1 MKKETLNALGVGAV
15 GLSVLGVD
23 IAVVACNKAKTASI
37 KSVEAQV
44 MSKQNLEVINNVVS
58 NLLRRW

>member
-1 MKKETLNALGVGAV
+1 MKKETLNALGVGAL
-15 GLSVLGVD
+15 GPILGVG
-23 IAVVACNKAKTASI
+23 IAVIACNRAKTASI

-44 MSKQNLEVINNVVS
+44 MSKQNIEVINNVVS